1 MLPDLPNECMSSA
14 VPNGPTVCYSV
25 GSIHCEHVW
34 YIAKMEGIIS
44 VIVTAVDT
52 ASLFAL

>member
-14 VPNGPTVCYSV
+14 VPNGPTVRYSV